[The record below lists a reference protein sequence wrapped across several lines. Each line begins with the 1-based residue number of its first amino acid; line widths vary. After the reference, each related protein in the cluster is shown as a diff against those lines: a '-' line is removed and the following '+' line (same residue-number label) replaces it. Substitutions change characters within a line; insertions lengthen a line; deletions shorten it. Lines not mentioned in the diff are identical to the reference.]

1 MTTTAQNKINNL
13 VVKNLRLDYKTNTKT
28 IHAVKNV
35 SFNIKSG
42 EALGIVGE
50 SGCGKTSIALSLLRL
65 FPKNV
70 SKFGGSISCL
80 LYTSPRPRDAT
91 LSRMPSSA

>member
-1 MTTTAQNKINNL
+1 MIKMTTTAQNKINNL

-50 SGCGKTSIALSLLRL
+50 SGCGKTSIALS
-65 FPKNV
+65 F
-70 SKFGGSISCL
+70 CL
-80 LYTSPRPRDAT
+80 LYTSDA
-91 LSRMPSSA
+91 SDE